1 MVLIGLLFNYFM
13 INFIRFPNHIIRVR
27 KQDVTYIETINFLY
41 DYSEVKL
48 TSSSIIDLSNIVTLS
63 NLISIIRSNSNR
75 VYIVFN
81 KLCTKH

>member
-75 VYIVFN
+75 VYMVFN